1 MKTKKQ
7 IIKRIVFG
15 FLVIV
20 WMITI
25 FCFSNEK
32 SDKSTD
38 TSGSAIKTVLSRFEQ
53 FNNLEQDDQQKLI
66 ENLQHP
72 IRKLAHFTI
81 YTIGGMLFFNFINT
95 YKITNK
101 KKIMF
106 TIIFGALYAVT
117 DEIHQLF
124 IPGRSGQISDILL
137 DTLGVI
143 TGCMIM
149 YIIYK
154 IKTKNQ
160 K

>member
-1 MKTKKQ
+1 M
-7 IIKRIVFG
+7 V
-15 FLVIV
+15 
-20 WMITI
+20 TI

-81 YTIGGMLFFNFINT
+81 YAIGGVLIFNFINT
-95 YKITNK
+95 YEIENR

-106 TIIFGALYAVT
+106 TILAGALYAVT

-124 IPGRSGQISDILL
+124 IPGRSGEIIDVMI
-137 DTLGVI
+137 DTSGVSI
-143 TGCMIM
+143 GCI
-149 YIIYK
+149 IIYCLYKLRGK
-154 IKTKNQ
+154 IK
-160 K
+160 

>member
-1 MKTKKQ
+1 METKKQ

-25 FCFSNEK
+25 FCFSSEQ

-38 TSGSAIKTVLSRFEQ
+38 TSGNTIKTVLSRFEK
-53 FNNLEQDDQQKLI
+53 FNKLEQEDQQKLI

-81 YTIGGMLFFNFINT
+81 YTIGGMLIFNFINT
-95 YKITNK
+95 YKIINK

-106 TIIFGALYAVT
+106 TIMFGALYAVT

-124 IPGRSGQISDILL
+124 IPGRSGQISDVII
-137 DTLGVI
+137 DACGVI
-143 TGCMIM
+143 IGCT
-149 YIIYK
+149 IIYFSYK
-154 IKTKNQ
+154 IRIKK
-160 K
+160 